1 MWNCSAK
8 SFRFIMTEDRRKGRK
23 RMPKS
28 EKQKMKLLAIKDILY
43 ARTDEEHGITT
54 KELIE
59 ELGKLDIKA
68 ERKSIYQD
76 IQTLEDM
83 GVDVVKQ
90 TKHPRGYYIA
100 SREFELAEVKM
111 LVDIVQAARFLTPKK
126 SRELIHKLEGLVS
139 DHQAKQLQRN
149 LLVTARPKTGNETI
163 YYNVDAIHYGISSD
177 RQISFQYCEWNAK
190 KEFVPKRKG
199 QRYVVSPCAL
209 LWDNENY
216 YLVAYEKESGLMK
229 NYRVDKMIHIEIE
242 EEERVGRE
250 MLKAFNPAEYSRKA
264 FGMFSGEEQTLSL
277 KVKTSLIG
285 VILDRLGK
293 DITIRR
299 MSEEEVEVRITV
311 EVSPQFFGWLA
322 GLGQGVKIIAP
333 QQAQE
338 QYMKYLQSIIGIY
351 EGRD

>member
-1 MWNCSAK
+1 MGGEVGA
-8 SFRFIMTEDRRKGRK
+8 
-23 RMPKS
+23 MPKS
-28 EKQKMKLLAIKDILY
+28 ERQKMKLLAIKDILY
-43 ARTDEEHGITT
+43 AKTDEEHVITT
-54 KELIE
+54 KQLIE

-83 GVDVVKQ
+83 GIDVVKQ

-100 SREFELAEVKM
+100 SREFELPEVKM

-139 DHQAKQLQRN
+139 NYQATQLQRN

-163 YYNVDAIHYGISSD
+163 YYNVDAIHHAIYAD
-177 RQISFQYCEWNAK
+177 CQISFEYCEWSIK
-190 KEFVPKRKG
+190 KELIPKRQG
-199 QRYVVSPCAL
+199 QRYIVSPCAL

-216 YLVAYEKESGLMK
+216 YLVAYEEESALLK
-229 NYRVDKMIHIEIE
+229 NYRVDKMMHIETLQQ
-242 EEERVGRE
+242 ERIGRE
-250 MLKAFNPAEYSRKA
+250 EMKNFDPAEYSRKA
-264 FGMFSGEEQTLSL
+264 FGMFSGEEQTVAL
-277 KVKTSLIG
+277 KVKASLIG

-293 DITIRR
+293 DISVR
-299 MSEEEVEVRITV
+299 SLAEDEVEARITV

-322 GLGQGVKIIAP
+322 GLGQGVEIIAP
-333 QQAQE
+333 KQVQE
-338 QYMKYLQSIIGIY
+338 QYMEHLRNIVAIY